1 MDYIEELTKKITNRV
16 QKLIRDVMRKER
28 TDYEVRKEMLQNL
41 PPTYTSPSADDG
53 RSALYPDSASSE
65 ILVNNNP
72 EYWPNII
79 DRLNTPFDHIE
90 RIVLQDFSDIMFPV
104 NENLFKDGLQ
114 FYPDT
119 KGGFKGFSVPD
130 GSTWCGLKNIDG
142 QFAEFNNEFGQKFN
156 ENLGGFFVDSFTY
169 TPFVDYSQVGEY
181 RIGD

>member
-104 NENLFKDGLQ
+104 NENLFKDHSRAIPSFPSQLEWKIGL
-114 FYPDT
+114 PWANT
-119 KGGFKGFSVPD
+119 RGILNSP
-130 GSTWCGLKNIDG
+130 S
-142 QFAEFNNEFGQKFN
+142 
-156 ENLGGFFVDSFTY
+156 
-169 TPFVDYSQVGEY
+169 
-181 RIGD
+181 